1 MTDRRYDRRTVLK
14 SALAGLAALPA
25 AGLVAD
31 AAAQGAPPH
40 LDEKDS
46 LAVAMGYVHDAK
58 KVDANKVPQYKP
70 GAHCANCL
78 QLQGKDGAEWLYVT
92 LLVNPAKPGEVCFT
106 ASFVAARLAVTPA
119 MLKKYFG
126 VAA

>member
-14 SALAGLAALPA
+14 TALAGLAALPA
-25 AGLVAD
+25 AGIVAD

-58 KVDANKVPQYKP
+58 QVDPNKVPQYKK

-78 QLQGKDGAEWLYVT
+78 QLQGKEGDEWRPCNIFPGK
-92 LLVNPAKPGEVCFT
+92 LVNANGWCKVWVVKPGAKV
-106 ASFVAARLAVTPA
+106 
-119 MLKKYFG
+119 G
-126 VAA
+126 

>member
-40 LDEKDS
+40 LDEKDP

-58 KVDANKVPQYKP
+58 KVDANKVPQYKA

-78 QLQGKDGAEWLYVT
+78 QLQGKDGDEWRPCNIFPGKV
-92 LLVNPAKPGEVCFT
+92 VNANGWCKVWVVKPGAKV
-106 ASFVAARLAVTPA
+106 
-119 MLKKYFG
+119 G
-126 VAA
+126 

>member
-25 AGLVAD
+25 AGLVQT

-58 KVDANKVPQYKP
+58 KVDPNKVPQYKR
-70 GAHCANCL
+70 
-78 QLQGKDGAEWLYVT
+78 
-92 LLVNPAKPGEVCFT
+92 
-106 ASFVAARLAVTPA
+106 ARTVRIACS
-119 MLKKYFG
+119 
-126 VAA
+126 